1 MSIPSGSPV
10 FMEDFV
16 LVRKRPL
23 SLQEIRRREGGRER
37 EERERERESERGGER
52 KRDQPQL

>member
-23 SLQEIRRREGGRER
+23 SLQDEKRDKKEGGRKGEGR
-37 EERERERESERGGER
+37 E
-52 KRDQPQL
+52 RDQPQL